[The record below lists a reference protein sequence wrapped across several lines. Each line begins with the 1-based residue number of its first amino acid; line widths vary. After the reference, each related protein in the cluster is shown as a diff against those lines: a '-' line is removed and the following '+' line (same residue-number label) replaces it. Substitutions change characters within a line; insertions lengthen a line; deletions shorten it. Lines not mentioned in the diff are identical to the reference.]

1 MKRLF
6 AAMVALMVAVPV
18 VALADGAADWDK
30 KCASC
35 HGKDGKGK
43 TKMGEKMKAKDYSD
57 AKVQDA
63 MTDEA
68 AVKATTDGVKEV
80 KMPGFKDKMKPEE
93 ITAVIAHMR
102 TFKGK

>member
-1 MKRLF
+1 MKRFF
-6 AAMVALMVAVPV
+6 AAMVALMVATPV
-18 VALADGAADWDK
+18 VALADGAGDWDK

-68 AVKATTDGVKEV
+68 AEKAISEGVKDV
-80 KMPGFKDKMKPEE
+80 KMPAFKDKMKAEE
-93 ITAVIAHMR
+93 IKAVVAHMR